1 MKLEY
6 KSSKILLTFFFIAFF
21 VVILPNVSEAANRY
35 WVGGGS
41 SVNWNATVPTNWG
54 TASNTQD
61 DASVPGA
68 GDDVFFDGVGTG
80 ASNSTLS
87 ASITVNSLD
96 MTGYANT
103 LTHNTAVTVT
113 IDSQNVNGDSLL
125 MVAGMTYVTGSLT
138 TSAFSFTGIGTNDI
152 TTGGKILGNV
162 TFSNTGDT
170 FRLLDGLNTTGNFS
184 LSAGIFDANLQTVTM
199 SGADQTIT
207 PTAALTFYNLTR
219 TGTATK
225 LDVLTLA
232 GNITVT
238 NILTLAGNSS
248 TNRLLVESSVLG
260 TTRTITNTGATMTW
274 SNVDFVDIDLSTAY
288 DCSAITGLCGDAGG
302 NTDITF
308 TTADENFWIG
318 DTGNWNDAAEWST
331 SSGGAANGRVP
342 LPQDD
347 ATFDAN
353 SFSTTGFTVTS
364 NMPRSGKNIDFS
376 AVGTDNPTW
385 TVPNEGYNNI
395 IYGSLTLD
403 SGMTVAGSN
412 GRVFQGR
419 GAFTLT
425 NAGVTYARAITVQ
438 MVGGTL
444 TLLDAYDSAS
454 TIIFS
459 NGTFDAND
467 FNVTGSGISISG
479 SATKVVTMGSG
490 TWTATSVSTAWGWS
504 TSGTTLNEETSTIVI
519 SNTTATAKT
528 FAGAGETYN
537 NLTITG
543 DDVTITGNNT
553 FNILALNNPTEEEG
567 LIIGTGST
575 QTVSSITTTASSG
588 NVVLLSGVAGG
599 GAETISDA
607 SGTNCLDYLTI
618 TNVTVSGGATFHAG
632 SHSTDG
638 GGNSGWLFTDC
649 DTTPPTITNVSS
661 DKANG
666 SYTTGEVI
674 DIDVTFSEEVTSTGN
689 VTVTLETGTTDQTCT
704 FTVTAATTGTCN
716 YTVVSGDTSADLTV
730 STISGTINDAAGNAM
745 TNFVPTTNLAANKDI
760 VIIVVTAPTLTTSAA
775 SSVADT
781 TATLNGDITA
791 TGGAN
796 ATARGFEYGTTISY
810 GTSTTSSGSYGIA
823 SFSDNI
829 TSLTCATTYHFRS
842 YATNSAGTGSGA
854 DATFTTTSCPS
865 SGGGGGGN
873 SGLGGGGGGGTIIV
887 NAPTVVEIIENPIDF
902 IDNQIITP
910 IFTTIDKIIPSFLKP
925 KPVPVKPIVP
935 VEELVTEKVPLALG
949 GIWQLYLLPQK
960 AEFVLAPLPKAI
972 NDLAQKFPTLEQT
985 FNEVGIS
992 KITDITKLNNIKL
1005 NLPGLTERVG
1015 LSTLNIKPSIF
1026 SLPEGIPIGN
1036 LSLATKKQIP
1046 AEIIFVKTGA
1056 ELIDFNPTLSVSDKG
1071 EPEQKINT
1079 ISGKLLQLAVK
1090 PDKPVESVKGYVVFK
1105 SRAIRSTSLEIPS
1118 DSLLASAIFATPV
1131 FAQIEEKPVRVEEK
1145 LVLLEFLYTDI
1156 DGDGIYTAEI
1166 KAPLV
1171 EGEYEIITV
1180 LDFIDPDLGNKQIRL
1195 TTVVDPEG
1203 YVYSTLP
1210 AGKLRIA
1217 GAVVSIYWLNP
1228 GTKKYEIWSAKEY
1241 QQENPQ
1247 VTDDTGKYSFLVPPG
1262 TYYLRIEHPNYPAY
1276 QSETFVVKEGSG
1288 VHMNIEL
1295 KTKYWWLQI
1304 FDWKTTLLVLVIILL
1319 LYNFYRD
1326 KMRESLMK

>member
-1 MKLEY
+1 
-6 KSSKILLTFFFIAFF
+6 
-21 VVILPNVSEAANRY
+21 
-35 WVGGGS
+35 
-41 SVNWNATVPTNWG
+41 
-54 TASNTQD
+54 
-61 DASVPGA
+61 
-68 GDDVFFDGVGTG
+68 
-80 ASNSTLS
+80 
-87 ASITVNSLD
+87 
-96 MTGYANT
+96 
-103 LTHNTAVTVT
+103 
-113 IDSQNVNGDSLL
+113 
-125 MVAGMTYVTGSLT
+125 
-138 TSAFSFTGIGTNDI
+138 
-152 TTGGKILGNV
+152 
-162 TFSNTGDT
+162 
-170 FRLLDGLNTTGNFS
+170 
-184 LSAGIFDANLQTVTM
+184 
-199 SGADQTIT
+199 
-207 PTAALTFYNLTR
+207 
-219 TGTATK
+219 
-225 LDVLTLA
+225 
-232 GNITVT
+232 
-238 NILTLAGNSS
+238 
-248 TNRLLVESSVLG
+248 
-260 TTRTITNTGATMTW
+260 
-274 SNVDFVDIDLSTAY
+274 
-288 DCSAITGLCGDAGG
+288 
-302 NTDITF
+302 
-308 TTADENFWIG
+308 
-318 DTGNWNDAAEWST
+318 
-331 SSGGAANGRVP
+331 
-342 LPQDD
+342 
-347 ATFDAN
+347 
-353 SFSTTGFTVTS
+353 
-364 NMPRSGKNIDFS
+364 MPRSGKNIDFS

-649 DTTPPTITNVSS
+649 DTTPPTITNVSSDKANGSYTTGEVIDIDVTFSEEVTSTGNVTVTLETGTTDQTCTFTVTAATTGTCNYTVVSGDTSADLTVSTISGTINDAAGNAMTNFVPTTNLAANKDIVIDTTAPSAPGTPDMTAGTDSGTSSTDDITSDTTPDFTMSCETGATVTLYDNVTSVGTGVCSSSTVTITSSALSLGTHATMNAKQTDVALNVSSASSNLSVTIDTTPPTITNVSS